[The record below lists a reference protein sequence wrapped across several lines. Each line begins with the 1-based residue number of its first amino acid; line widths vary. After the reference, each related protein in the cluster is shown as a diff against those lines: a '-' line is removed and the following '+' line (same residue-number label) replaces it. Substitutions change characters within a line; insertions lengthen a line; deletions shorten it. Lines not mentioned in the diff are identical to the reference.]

1 MPRRPLGQLEA
12 EVLAAL
18 AATGSGTTAE
28 LLPRISGGPA
38 YTTINTVL
46 FRLHN
51 KGFVTR
57 ERDGRQYRYRLA
69 VNESRLV
76 ADRMHGHLRRAGDCS
91 GVLSQFVA
99 ALSPEEAAELRRILE
114 RRGKPA

>member
-1 MPRRPLGQLEA
+1 
-12 EVLAAL
+12 
-18 AATGSGTTAE
+18 
-28 LLPRISGGPA
+28 
-38 YTTINTVL
+38 
-46 FRLHN
+46 
-51 KGFVTR
+51 
-57 ERDGRQYRYRLA
+57 